1 LRKNQY
7 GREDVCARV
16 MSPQFLSVAAASWP
30 QQEKIIIK
38 ICILKQKKSHST
50 NNARLT
56 KHGLLKN
63 LLNNPN
69 YSISLSSI
77 TVTKYGFRLDREFI
91 TDRESVYRLNKAL
104 VNPHD

>member
-1 LRKNQY
+1 MICMLYNTGKNI
-7 GREDVCARV
+7 GGEFCEKISMGEDVCARV
-16 MSPQFLSVAAASWP
+16 MSPQFLSVAAASRP

-56 KHGLLKN
+56 KLGLLKN

-69 YSISLSSI
+69 YSISL
-77 TVTKYGFRLDREFI
+77 K
-91 TDRESVYRLNKAL
+91 
-104 VNPHD
+104 